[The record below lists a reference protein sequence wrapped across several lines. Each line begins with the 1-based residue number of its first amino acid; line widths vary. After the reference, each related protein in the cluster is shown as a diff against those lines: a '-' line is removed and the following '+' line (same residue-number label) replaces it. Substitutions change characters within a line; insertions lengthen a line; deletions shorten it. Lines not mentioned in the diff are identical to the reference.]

1 MNKKLSKSEVLHLL
15 EIWYNWMNGP
25 DPANNKPQ
33 EYKDIDKE
41 PPEYIELFFGMTLH
55 LFLWLM
61 TRFGQL
67 FKLNSL
73 SIWAAGKRIKHD
85 NLWYEPLSCGLTNS
99 YTDLGIGYL
108 EARELT
114 QSIECLDKAWRVY
127 PCPHNSSYGPRLK
140 LYKKLKK
147 FPEAKGVTTEYRE
160 MWHKFKRA

>member
-33 EYKDIDKE
+33 VYKDIDKE
-41 PPEYIELFFGMTLH
+41 PPEYIELFFEMTLH
-55 LFLWLM
+55 LFLWFM

-73 SIWAAGKRIKHD
+73 SIWAAGKRIKYD

-108 EARELT
+108 GAGELT

-127 PCPHNSSYGPRLK
+127 PCPHNSS
-140 LYKKLKK
+140 
-147 FPEAKGVTTEYRE
+147 
-160 MWHKFKRA
+160 